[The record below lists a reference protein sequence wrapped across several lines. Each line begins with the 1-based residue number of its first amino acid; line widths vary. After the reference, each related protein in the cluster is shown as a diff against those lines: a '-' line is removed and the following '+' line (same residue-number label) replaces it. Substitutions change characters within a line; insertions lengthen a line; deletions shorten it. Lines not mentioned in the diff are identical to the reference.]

1 MKKCRVIEHT
11 ADIGIEVEAD
21 SLEELFEGAA
31 EGMFSYIIDPSLVSE
46 VERRH
51 VEIDAADL
59 EELMFS
65 WLNEL
70 TYILG
75 AEGLLLS
82 RFDIERVATTRLEAT
97 VCGEPIDPGRHS
109 DAEEVKA
116 ATYHQM
122 VVAEREGTWLARIIF
137 DV

>member
-1 MKKCRVIEHT
+1 VKKYRVIEHT
-11 ADIGIEVEAD
+11 ADIGIEAEAD
-21 SLEELFEGAA
+21 SLEELFEVAA
-31 EGMFSYIIDPSLVSE
+31 EGMFSFIIDPSLVSE

-70 TYILG
+70 AYMLG
-75 AEGLLLS
+75 ADGLLLS
-82 RFDIERVATTRLEAT
+82 RFDIERVATTRLEAM
-97 VCGEPIDPGRHS
+97 VWGEPIDPDRHR

-122 VVAEREGTWLARIIF
+122 AVEKREGTWLARIIF